1 MHYFTVHSFYL
12 MRFLLQVK
20 GLYGSIKIE
29 DIWPFEER
37 WKGAAKPTEKKE
49 FYVVESPLHLELRI
63 VMSSM
68 SAVGRLIGC
77 QVGKVSSFIAG
88 RKESGEK
95 LAPGESLEGN
105 NFHSLTVRRIV
116 DAKSTANHIF
126 VSTRE
131 ANLSTVEQARQ
142 TMETDFSDLLRPHEY
157 FVITAKSNRDLC
169 LALSSKTTVCS
180 LIGCD
185 RFNLNLLTSSQPVTV
200 DGTFFAGITVALIE
214 LPGRDVDEIAVP
226 SQSMPVPVLNLEHA
240 RQIMERD
247 FSDLLRLHKYYVI
260 TAKSNRDLC
269 IALSHV
275 TDVFYLIGIS
285 QDKLNSLTSSQPVT
299 VGGRN
304 YVGITVTLTKLP
316 VWNANVILV
325 PGQSTPVPVLTLDQA
340 KQTMEEYRDLST
352 NKRFRSTDF
361 KFKRV
366 VVPRSDS
373 TNPLSS
379 FGLSFTRSTQPNDHN
394 TYIAEDHVS
403 GLRRGDVVCAVNGVM
418 VLNLQTGRPIRSFS
432 DAMSV
437 IRATKEGGELI
448 LQVLSR
454 K

>member
-1 MHYFTVHSFYL
+1 MHYFTVHYFYL

-126 VSTRE
+126 VSTQE

-142 TMETDFSDLLRPHEY
+142 TLAEYSDLLRLHVY
-157 FVITAKSNRDLC
+157 FVITAKSNLGLC
-169 LALSSKTTVCS
+169 LALSSKRTVCS

-185 RFNLNLLTSSQPVTV
+185 HSKLDSLTSSQPVTV

-214 LPGRDVDEIAVP
+214 LPDRDADKITVP
-226 SQSMPVPVLNLEHA
+226 CQSTPVSVLKLEDA
-240 RQIMERD
+240 RQTMETD
-247 FSDLLRLHKYYVI
+247 FSDLIRLHVYYVI
-260 TAKSNRDLC
+260 TAMSNRDLC
-269 IALSHV
+269 IALSSKTTV
-275 TDVFYLIGIS
+275 CSLIGCHQSKSILS
-285 QDKLNSLTSSQPVT
+285 P
-299 VGGRN
+299 
-304 YVGITVTLTKLP
+304 LP
-316 VWNANVILV
+316 
-325 PGQSTPVPVLTLDQA
+325 
-340 KQTMEEYRDLST
+340 
-352 NKRFRSTDF
+352 
-361 KFKRV
+361 
-366 VVPRSDS
+366 
-373 TNPLSS
+373 
-379 FGLSFTRSTQPNDHN
+379 
-394 TYIAEDHVS
+394 
-403 GLRRGDVVCAVNGVM
+403 
-418 VLNLQTGRPIRSFS
+418 NL
-432 DAMSV
+432 
-437 IRATKEGGELI
+437 
-448 LQVLSR
+448 
-454 K
+454 

>member
-142 TMETDFSDLLRPHEY
+142 TLAEYSDLLRLHVY
-157 FVITAKSNRDLC
+157 YVITAMSNRDLC
-169 LALSSKTTVCS
+169 IALSSKKTVCS
-180 LIGCD
+180 LIG
-185 RFNLNLLTSSQPVTV
+185 FYQSKLNSLTSSQPVTV

-226 SQSMPVPVLNLEHA
+226 SQSMPVPVLKLEHA
-240 RQIMERD
+240 RQTMERD
-247 FSDLLRLHKYYVI
+247 FSDLLTIHKYYVI

-269 IALSHV
+269 IALSRV
-275 TDVFYLIGIS
+275 TDVLYLTGIS
-285 QDKLNSLTSSQPVT
+285 QDKLNSLTSSQTVT

-304 YVGITVTLTKLP
+304 YAGITVELIELP
-316 VWNANVILV
+316 DRDANEIFV
-325 PGQSTPVPVLTLDQA
+325 PGRSAPLPVLTLDQA

-352 NKRFRSTDF
+352 NKRFRSDF

-394 TYIAEDHVS
+394 TYIAEDHLS
-403 GLRRGDVVCAVNGVM
+403 GLRMGDVVCAVNGVM

-432 DAMSV
+432 DVMSV
-437 IRATKEGGELI
+437 IRATKEGGALI

-454 K
+454 N